1 MSGKKCVGIMPSS
14 WQRQLAKEISQIEN
28 MAPAALAAAAS
39 LPLDRERVQ
48 VIGITGPPGGGKS
61 TLCNQLLQKLG
72 EKARVAALLVDPSS
86 PYSGGAILGDRIR
99 MQALVSNPNI
109 YIRSLSNR
117 GNPGG
122 VGSSVVSILRAV
134 MARDFSHIIIETVGA
149 GQSEVKIA
157 SIADTVLV
165 VSVPNL
171 GDDIQAVKSGILEIA
186 DIFVINKADLP
197 GADSLYTALR
207 ESAQRA
213 VEGWT
218 APLCQTVA
226 HQGIGIDALIE
237 EIERHRQ
244 WLLDSDRLLQK
255 RRNAAKFEVAELSR
269 VLLEKHLEK
278 LPTAAL
284 AGYLSH
290 RGGNLLKKL
299 DAAYAEILNSLE
311 EV

>member
-1 MSGKKCVGIMPSS
+1 MSSS
-14 WQRQLAKEISQIEN
+14 WQRQLAKTISKIEN
-28 MAPAALAAAAS
+28 LDFQALAEAAS
-39 LPLDRERVQ
+39 LPLDNPSVHI
-48 VIGITGPPGGGKS
+48 IGVTGPPGGGKS
-61 TLCNQLLQKLG
+61 TLCSRLIQALAAEHK
-72 EKARVAALLVDPSS
+72 VAALLVDPAS
-86 PYSGGAILGDRIR
+86 PFSGGAILGDRIR
-99 MQALVSNPNI
+99 MQALVSNPNV

-134 MARDFSHIIIETVGA
+134 MSSGFAYIIIETVGA

-157 SIADTVLV
+157 SIADTTLV

-207 ESAQRA
+207 ESAQKQ

-226 HQGIGIDALIE
+226 TKGIGIDGLLA
-237 EIERHRQ
+237 EIDKHWQ
-244 WLLDSDRLLQK
+244 WLQQAGRLLEK
-255 RRNAAKFEVAELSR
+255 RKLAAKFEIMELSR
-269 VLLEKHLEK
+269 VLLQKHLDK
-278 LPTAAL
+278 VPADVL
-284 AGYLSH
+284 ARNLN
-290 RGGNLLKKL
+290 RKDINLLERL
-299 DAAYAEILNSLE
+299 DEVYAELLNLFG